1 MSAPREQPGTAPGS
15 RPVID
20 DDWQALRRHTA
31 ARIALGRSGASL
43 PSREV
48 LAFSLAHA
56 QARDA
61 VHLPLDV
68 AALERALD
76 TGGWRHLS
84 VHSRAAD
91 RSAYLARPDWGRR
104 LAPDSAVLLE
114 QAATEAVDAAFVI
127 SDGLSSTAIQR
138 HALPFL
144 GSLRPL
150 LQGLTLAPIVVA
162 TQARVALAD
171 EVGALM
177 RARLAVSLIGER
189 PGLSSP
195 DSLGIYLSF
204 APRVGLTDEARN
216 CISNIR
222 PEGLA
227 YDAAA
232 QLLAAMMRAALKEQ
246 KTGVALR
253 FDSRAALLPPA
264 AAEAGSALPP

>member
-1 MSAPREQPGTAPGS
+1 VSKPPERAAPSGHS
-15 RPVID
+15 SPVIS

-48 LAFSLAHA
+48 LAFGLAHA

-68 AALERALD
+68 AALGTALAAD
-76 TGGWRHLS
+76 GWRHLE
-84 VHSRAAD
+84 VRSRAND

-104 LAPDSAVLLE
+104 LAPDSARLLE
-114 QAATEAVDAAFVI
+114 TSSGAAVDAVFVV

-144 GSLRPL
+144 GTLRPL
-150 LQGLTLAPIVVA
+150 LEGMSLAPVVVA

-177 RARLAVSLIGER
+177 RASLAVSLIGER

-195 DSLGIYLSF
+195 DSLGVYLTF
-204 APRVGLTDEARN
+204 APRVGITDEARN
-216 CISNIR
+216 CISNVR

-227 YDAAA
+227 YGAAA
-232 QLLAAMMRAALKEQ
+232 QLLAAMMRAALHEQ

-253 FDSRAALLPPA
+253 FDSRAALAGNPSG
-264 AAEAGSALPP
+264 EAGSPAQA